1 MMWNWKRPTA
11 FFLAAAMIFTMP
23 GVPASAVGPDGS
35 AASGSAPAECSCE
48 THCEQGAVDPD
59 CPVCGIEG
67 ADLTQCQGEAN
78 AITVEKVQELIDALP
93 TTDKLTTMTKDEQ
106 NAVYAD
112 LQAAY
117 EAYEALTEDEQA
129 LLTGTE
135 VFESLFHFFNGM
147 VNLLAE
153 NGVSYLDENGDEQTA
168 DNVTVVESS
177 MTAWNGG
184 WYVVNGA
191 VTIDDRVTVSGGVHL
206 ILADNASLTVNG
218 GINVA
223 ESNSFSVYAQ
233 SVGKNMGTLTV
244 TGGSYGAGIGGRN
257 GDRNGS
263 SCGNITIHGGSVAAT
278 GGDEAAGIGGGVFG
292 SGGNIT
298 INGGNVTAS
307 GGENAAGIGGG
318 QGGSGGNITINGGS
332 VAATGRVL
340 AAGIGG
346 GSGAG
351 SDASGGNITINGGN
365 VTATSEAFAAG
376 IGGGQESSG
385 GNITINGGTVTA
397 TGGQE
402 AAGIGSG
409 SHGSYDTITI
419 NGGSVAATGG
429 ELAAGIGGGSED
441 SGGNITIS
449 GGSVTATGGNHGA
462 GIGDGSGG
470 SGGSFATGTDGH
482 ALIVASSIS
491 DKSRRDSWSG
501 IIFEGNTGTV
511 YGNPTIQENME
522 IPSGK
527 TLTVPENTTLTV
539 KDGVTLTNNGTI
551 TGNGTLD
558 GEGNL
563 VGSGTVAN
571 IIRNNLQK
579 DSNVTVEVSSSPA
592 TYGSKVDIRAT
603 ISKATN
609 AITLAAENQN
619 QVEFFVGTDSNKKSL
634 GTAKVRGDAATLS
647 DVEISQEKG
656 FAVGENT
663 ITAEYGGSMG
673 LKPQTGSTRLTV
685 QGDLKDAIVT
695 VNGEY
700 FYTNSPITPEVS
712 VTWNGTRLTK
722 DADYTLAY
730 TNHTNAGKATV
741 TVTGTG
747 NYTGTKTESF
757 TIGKAKQAA
766 LSITGKPSTPIIYG
780 QEFTLSADGGSGRG
794 AVTWAV
800 TSNPAYATVD
810 NTGKVQIT
818 GVGAVAIT
826 ATKAED
832 ANYKETAAT
841 YDFTTQKAIP
851 LVGTVSKT
859 SPETIY
865 PTTALADI
873 ALSRTNTTVAGTLAL
888 DADQTLSVGTNTY
901 NWTFTPNDMTN
912 YENVTGTIQLEVK
925 ADELQSI
932 KTEGNLGKSNYTWGE
947 EFSLKGITVKAVY
960 ESGTEV
966 DVTKDVTY
974 SKTLAVGQTTVEISY
989 EGQKCNVN
997 ITVDKAT
1004 YGDKTASG
1012 LAKKGASGTVDL
1024 SALIVEGGEASI
1036 EGEPPAGSLL
1046 TEKPTITNGKL
1057 KFTFKN
1063 DANMTKP
1070 ETVTVKV
1077 TSTNYADYTITVTL
1091 TVTDKDVPT
1100 VKANDITVTYTGERV
1115 PEKEIKGTAMFD
1127 GKAVEG
1133 TWRWKDTEA
1142 ITNVADSG
1150 PKTVLFTPS
1159 NNTDY
1164 AEAQTTITVTIK
1176 KAKPNGAP
1184 KYDLIKEDGK
1194 KLGDAN
1200 LTIGNIT
1207 PAGTIAWKLGV
1218 TTKVEAGV
1226 KYEWVFTPQDTTNYE
1241 TLTDKVMLYTKS
1253 APVTPPGG
1261 GSSGGGGGSSRPSSS
1276 TGKTDTTTTTK
1287 PDGTKVQTETKPDG
1301 TKIQTETKKD
1311 GSVTKTTT
1319 NPNGSSVTETKA
1331 ADGSTG
1337 TVKTDKNGQTTAET
1351 ALSSKAIEDAK
1362 KNGEAV
1368 KAPVEVKASRNS
1380 NTAPTVKIELPKN
1393 SGDTKVE
1400 IPVSNVK
1407 PGTVAVLVHPDG
1419 TEEIV
1424 KNSLPTEDGIQLTV
1438 NGGATVKIV
1447 DNSKDFI
1454 DTQDHWAKDAIDFVS
1469 ARELVNGISATRYA
1483 PDASATR
1490 AQLWTILARQ
1500 NDADLNGGN
1509 TWYEKA
1515 QLWSKDK
1522 GISDGTNPDAT
1533 INRAQMVTML
1543 WRAAGSPAAQSGTA
1557 FQDVAAGS
1565 YYAQAVA
1572 WAVEGGI
1579 TAGVGGGR
1587 FDPNS
1592 TCTRAQIATFLHRSY
1607 LSK

>member
-1 MMWNWKRPTA
+1 MIWNWKRPTA
-11 FFLAAAMIFTMP
+11 FFLAAAMIVTMS

-184 WYVVNGA
+184 WFVVNGA

-278 GGDEAAGIGGGVFG
+278 GGDEAAGIGGGQES

-318 QGGSGGNITINGGS
+318 QGGSGGN
-332 VAATGRVL
+332 
-340 AAGIGG
+340 
-346 GSGAG
+346 
-351 SDASGGNITINGGN
+351 
-365 VTATSEAFAAG
+365 
-376 IGGGQESSG
+376 
-385 GNITINGGTVTA
+385 
-397 TGGQE
+397 
-402 AAGIGSG
+402 
-409 SHGSYDTITI
+409 ITI